1 MAYRPKRCRPRR
13 RRSLRL
19 PAAVLLLA
27 LALTGSWTLLSAHV
41 GAQHDAAERAR
52 QKAVRQETTVQ
63 VTLPVETAVL
73 PAADPAE
80 PVPETPAPAGTEAA
94 QGYDYAA
101 SVPEAEAVED
111 DWFADAAFVGD
122 SLTDGLLLYSGIKG
136 ADNLSY
142 KGMTVQTVRTDK
154 VIRQDGAKYTPLEA
168 LGRKTYG
175 KVYILLGV
183 NELGWYNDQRF
194 YDCYAQLVDLVRK
207 AQPDAQIYLQ
217 TLLPVTAEKSESH
230 EWLKNEKIAVYN
242 DLIARLAEEK
252 EVYLVDAHAALA
264 DENGVLPADES
275 TDGVHLTKSGY
286 QCWADYLRTHTV
298 APEEP

>member
-13 RRSLRL
+13 RRSPRL

-27 LALTGSWTLLSAHV
+27 LALTGSWSLLSAHV
-41 GAQHDAAERAR
+41 GARHDAAERAR
-52 QKAVRQETTVQ
+52 RKAGRQEPTVQ
-63 VTLPVETAVL
+63 VALPAETPAL
-73 PAADPAE
+73 PAAAPAE
-80 PVPETPAPAGTEAA
+80 PVPETPAPAEPEEAR
-94 QGYDYAA
+94 GYDYAA
-101 SVPEAEAVED
+101 PVPEGEAVED
-111 DWFADAAFVGD
+111 DWFADAAFLGD

-168 LGRKTYG
+168 LSRKTYS

-194 YDCYAQLVDLVRK
+194 YDGYAQLVDLVRE

-217 TLLPVTAEKSESH
+217 TLLPVTAEKSERH

-242 DLIARLAEEK
+242 DLISQLAREK

-264 DENGVLPADES
+264 DETGALPAEES
-275 TDGVHLTKSGY
+275 VDGVHLTRSGY
-286 QCWADYLRTHTV
+286 QIWAGYLRRHTV
-298 APEEP
+298 TPETP

>member
-13 RRSLRL
+13 RRSPRL

-27 LALTGSWTLLSAHV
+27 LALTGSWSLLSAHV
-41 GAQHDAAERAR
+41 DARHDTGELVRRKAAR
-52 QKAVRQETTVQ
+52 QEPTAQVALPAET
-63 VTLPVETAVL
+63 PAL
-73 PAADPAE
+73 PAAAPAE
-80 PVPETPAPAGTEAA
+80 PVPETPAPAEPEEAR
-94 QGYDYAA
+94 GYDYAA
-101 SVPEAEAVED
+101 PVPEGEAVED

-194 YDCYAQLVDLVRK
+194 YDCYAQLVDLVRE

-217 TLLPVTAEKSESH
+217 TLLPVTAEKSERH
-230 EWLKNEKIAVYN
+230 EWLKNEKVAVYN
-242 DLIARLAEEK
+242 ALIAQLAQEK

-264 DENGVLPADES
+264 DADGVLPAEKS
-275 TDGVHLTKSGY
+275 TDGVHLTRSGY
-286 QCWADYLRTHTV
+286 EIWADYLRRHTV
-298 APEEP
+298 SSETP